1 MKYLLI
7 CHCLGKVSGSAW
19 LWAEGVDWWRKISWT
34 SFHPHIRESSAQSC
48 VSNTEKNV
56 SCEKVELWRVLEHTE
71 LESWGWD
78 HCDTYTWYT
87 GEHWREETK
96 TWARTTSV
104 ESWETLEKLV
114 LTSVQMT
121 RGLLWENNWSN
132 KQHSLNTNQ
141 LVKLVCKTVDEGSC
155 VLLIKPKVRSN
166 SLEPGVL
173 CAYWSLTPVSQQQ
186 QQQQQPAVLWWPVS
200 NMSNNTQHHLIK
212 VTNNS
217 SFDVVMMLR
226 SATCCDIW
234 QNIET
239 GQLQSSLI
247 ILILNSKRSSWSLI
261 FLCF

>member
-1 MKYLLI
+1 MKYLSI
-7 CHCLGKVSGSAW
+7 CHCLGKVSVSAW

-48 VSNTEKNV
+48 VPNTEKNV

-121 RGLLWENNWSN
+121 RGLLWETIEAINNTHSTPISWWSWFA
-132 KQHSLNTNQ
+132 KLLTRVLVFCSLNRRSGQIVLNQ
-141 LVKLVCKTVDEGSC
+141 EY
-155 VLLIKPKVRSN
+155 
-166 SLEPGVL
+166 
-173 CAYWSLTPVSQQQ
+173 CAHTD
-186 QQQQQPAVLWWPVS
+186 
-200 NMSNNTQHHLIK
+200 H
-212 VTNNS
+212 
-217 SFDVVMMLR
+217 
-226 SATCCDIW
+226 
-234 QNIET
+234 
-239 GQLQSSLI
+239 
-247 ILILNSKRSSWSLI
+247 
-261 FLCF
+261 